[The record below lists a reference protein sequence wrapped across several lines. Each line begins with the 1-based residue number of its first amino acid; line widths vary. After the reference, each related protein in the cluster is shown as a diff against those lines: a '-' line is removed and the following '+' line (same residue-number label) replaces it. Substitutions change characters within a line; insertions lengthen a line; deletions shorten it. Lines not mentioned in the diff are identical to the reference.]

1 MLSDEHRVD
10 VNDATTVTTTTSS
23 SSTVDRLYPPQDQHE
38 EKAEH
43 CIHPESPDCINNNN
57 EEEKTIPQEFI
68 CPITLQV
75 MVHPLT
81 TRTGL
86 SFERSAI
93 LDWLECYETCPLTRQ
108 PLRACDL
115 IRNVPLEAR
124 IGFWRQAQQGLE
136 ETKQANI
143 RTAAAKHKVQCL
155 HDEEEERYEETDKIV
170 AILPLQKGENGKY
183 INFTA
188 TRSSRLPSTTS
199 LHSIMQTSSRVH
211 QIRELQRPV
220 SQPASTCNFFP
231 TSTGITIPTI
241 SSSTVSSVSDDDDDD
256 DEYATSDELEVEA
269 PISTLWRSVVH
280 SNNNSLYAKQ
290 PGERHRV
297 FLERILAA
305 ANAELA

>member
-1 MLSDEHRVD
+1 MHPFTFAMLSDEHRVD
-10 VNDATTVTTTTSS
+10 NDYSTTTSS
-23 SSTVDRLYPPQDQHE
+23 SSTLNRLCPTQDQDDNST
-38 EKAEH
+38 
-43 CIHPESPDCINNNN
+43 HPESLECINDHGHDS
-57 EEEKTIPQEFI
+57 TIPQEFI

-124 IGFWRQAQQGLE
+124 IGFWRQAQQALE
-136 ETKQANI
+136 ETKN
-143 RTAAAKHKVQCL
+143 AKHKVKCL
-155 HDEEEERYEETDKIV
+155 HDEEEEPLDETEKIV

-183 INFTA
+183 VNYTA

-199 LHSIMQTSSRVH
+199 LHSIMQSSSRV
-211 QIRELQRPV
+211 QQMREQLP
-220 SQPASTCNFFP
+220 SEPQPAPISNFIP

-241 SSSTVSSVSDDDDDD
+241 SSCTTVPPISSVSDDDDDD
-256 DEYATSDELEVEA
+256 DDEEVSDTLEEEA
-269 PISTLWRSVVH
+269 PISTLWRNVVH